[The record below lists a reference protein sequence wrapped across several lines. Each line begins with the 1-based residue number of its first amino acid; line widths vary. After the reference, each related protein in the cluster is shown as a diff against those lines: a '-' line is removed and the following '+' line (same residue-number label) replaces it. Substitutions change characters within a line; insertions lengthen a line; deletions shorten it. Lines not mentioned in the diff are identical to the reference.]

1 MLKGDGFGPHSDRH
15 GARLRKQIEVG
26 APGILRRVRE
36 VEPAREGSLER
47 VERAKAA
54 LRVVEVG
61 ARKKKRGPARFE
73 GVRPWE
79 AEGMSRATWFRRKKE
94 VGGG

>member
-1 MLKGDGFGPHSDRH
+1 
-15 GARLRKQIEVG
+15 
-26 APGILRRVRE
+26 
-36 VEPAREGSLER
+36 LER